1 MKIPLKYNLRSLFV
15 RRATTLMTIG
25 SIAFVVLVYIGVLA
39 LAGGLK
45 TAFAASGDPRNVLV
59 LREGAKSEVESF
71 FGIDKARLL
80 AALPGVARNAKGE
93 PLASGQATV
102 LQILKRA
109 DGSESNVSI
118 RGVEPAIFDIRPQVK
133 LIEGR
138 LFEPGRAEVIVGKK
152 LVGRFAGL
160 GVGDQMQF
168 GRVQFRVVGIF
179 DSNGGSFN
187 SEIWVPIADLR
198 DAFRRGE
205 NVSTVVLQATSAE
218 EAVALADRIKANQ
231 QLKLQP
237 KLEIEYF
244 AEQANQNSRQFVI
257 LGNVLAVLMSFG
269 ACFAAA
275 NTMYSQVAARSKEL
289 GTLRAVG
296 FRRRTILTAFLLE
309 AALLGLIAG
318 CVGALA
324 ALPLNSITAGTM
336 NGTTFSE
343 ISFNLRTTPQILLSG
358 ILLAVFT
365 GVLGGLPPAIA
376 ASRRPITTLLREV

>member
-1 MKIPLKYNLRSLFV
+1 MKIPLKYNFRSLFV
-15 RRATTLMTIG
+15 RKATTVMTIV

-45 TAFAASGDPRNVLV
+45 TAFAASGDPKNVIV
-59 LREGAKSEVESF
+59 LRDGAKSETESF
-71 FGIDKARLL
+71 FGLDKARLL
-80 AALPGVARNAKGE
+80 AAMPGVARGPKGE
-93 PLASGQATV
+93 PLASGQAFV

-109 DGSESNVSI
+109 DGSESNVSL
-118 RGVEPAIFDIRPQVK
+118 RGVEPAIFAIRPQVK
-133 LIEGR
+133 VIEGR
-138 LFEPGRAEVIVGKK
+138 PFEPGRAEVIVGRNLAK
-152 LVGRFAGL
+152 RFAGL
-160 GVGDQMQF
+160 AIGQQMLF

-179 DSNGGSFN
+179 DADGSSFN

-198 DAFRRGE
+198 DSFRRGE
-205 NVSTVVLQATSAE
+205 NVSTVVLQAASAE
-218 EAVALADRIKANQ
+218 AAVALVDRIKADQ

-237 KLEIEYF
+237 KLETEYF
-244 AEQANQNSRQFVI
+244 AEQANANSRQFVI

-275 NTMYSQVAARSKEL
+275 NTMYAQVAARAKEL

-296 FRRRTILTAFLLE
+296 FPRRTILAAFLVE
-309 AALLGLIAG
+309 AAILGLLAG

-336 NGTTFSE
+336 NGVTFSE
-343 ISFNLRTTPQILLSG
+343 ISFSLRTTPQILASG
-358 ILLAVFT
+358 IFLAVIT

-376 ASRRPITTLLREV
+376 ASRRPITQLLREV

>member
-1 MKIPLKYNLRSLFV
+1 MKIPLKYNFRSLFV

-45 TAFAASGDPRNVLV
+45 TAFTASGDARNVLV
-59 LREGAKSEVESF
+59 LRDGAKSEVESF
-71 FGIDKARLL
+71 FGLDKARLL

-93 PLASGQATV
+93 PLASGQTTV

-118 RGVEPAIFDIRPQVK
+118 RGVEPAIFDIRPQVR

-138 LFEPGRAEVIVGKK
+138 TFEPGRAEVIVGKK
-152 LVGRFAGL
+152 LAGRFAGL
-160 GVGDQMQF
+160 NVGDQMEF

-205 NVSTVVLQATSAE
+205 NVSTVVLQAASAE
-218 EAVALADRIKANQ
+218 EAVALVDRIKANQ

-275 NTMYSQVAARSKEL
+275 NTMYAQVAARAKEL

-296 FRRRTILTAFLLE
+296 FRRRTILSAFLLE
-309 AALLGLIAG
+309 AALLGLLAG

-336 NGTTFSE
+336 NGVTFSE
-343 ISFNLRTTPQILLSG
+343 ISFNLRTTPTILMSG
-358 ILLAVFT
+358 ILLAVLT

-376 ASRRPITTLLREV
+376 ASRRPITQLLREV

>member
-1 MKIPLKYNLRSLFV
+1 MKIPLKYNFRSLFV

-80 AALPGVARNAKGE
+80 ATLPGVGRNAKGE
-93 PLASGQATV
+93 ALSSGQMTV

-118 RGVEPAIFDIRPQVK
+118 RGVEPAIFDIRPQIR

-138 LFEPGRAEVIVGKK
+138 RFEPGRAEVIVGSK
-152 LVGRFAGL
+152 LAGRFAGL
-160 GVGDQMQF
+160 SVGEQMKF
-168 GRVQFRVVGIF
+168 GRVTFRVVGIF
-179 DSNGGSFN
+179 ESNGGSFN

-198 DAFRRGE
+198 DSFRRGE
-205 NVSTVVLQATSAE
+205 SVSTVVLQAASAD
-218 EAVALADRIKANQ
+218 EAVALVDRIKADQ

-244 AEQANQNSRQFVI
+244 ADQANQNSRQFVI

-275 NTMYSQVAARSKEL
+275 NTMYAQVAARAKEL

-296 FRRRTILTAFLLE
+296 FRRRTILSAFLFE
-309 AALLGLIAG
+309 AAILGLIAG

-324 ALPLNSITAGTM
+324 ALPLNSLTAGTM
-336 NGTTFSE
+336 NGVTFSE
-343 ISFNLRTTPQILLSG
+343 ISFNLRTTPTILLSG
-358 ILLAVFT
+358 ILLAVIT

-376 ASRRPITTLLREV
+376 ASRRPITSLLREV

>member
-1 MKIPLKYNLRSLFV
+1 MKIPLKYNFRSLFV

-71 FGIDKARLL
+71 FDLDKARLL
-80 AALPGVARNAKGE
+80 AALPGVGRNAKGD
-93 PLASGQATV
+93 PLASGQTTV

-118 RGVEPAIFDIRPQVK
+118 RGVEPAIFDIRPQVR

-138 LFEPGRAEVIVGKK
+138 RFEPGRAEVIVGSK
-152 LVGRFAGL
+152 LAGRFAGL
-160 GVGDQMQF
+160 SVGEQMKF
-168 GRVQFRVVGIF
+168 GRVEFRVVGIF

-187 SEIWVPIADLR
+187 SEIWVPISDLR

-205 NVSTVVLQATSAE
+205 SVSTVVLQAASAD
-218 EAVALADRIKANQ
+218 EAVALVDRIKADQ

-237 KLEIEYF
+237 KLEIDYF
-244 AEQANQNSRQFVI
+244 ADQANQNSRQFVV

-275 NTMYSQVAARSKEL
+275 NTMYAQVAARAKEL

-296 FRRRTILTAFLLE
+296 FKRRTILVAFLLE

-324 ALPLNSITAGTM
+324 ALPLNSLTAGTM
-336 NGTTFSE
+336 NGVTFSE
-343 ISFNLRTTPQILLSG
+343 ISFNLRTTPTILLSG
-358 ILLAVFT
+358 ILLAVVT